1 MPDNEVL
8 SPAVLNR
15 MRREM
20 KGRNLA
26 WIIDLFISELPN
38 YIRELQ
44 QAITN
49 GDGETLYLVAHKF
62 KGACSNLGAKSMV
75 ELCKH
80 LETLGRNGELQQ
92 ANTVIEGELQKESER
107 LRQALEHEKQ
117 QTPTS

>member
-20 KGRNLA
+20 KGRNLT

-38 YIRELQ
+38 YINELR
-44 QAITN
+44 QAIVS
-49 GDGETLYLVAHKF
+49 GDGENLYLVAHKF

-80 LETLGRNGELQQ
+80 LEALGRAGELQQ
-92 ANTVIEGELQKESER
+92 ANTVIEEDIQRESER
-107 LRQALEHEKQ
+107 LRQALENEKQ
-117 QTPTS
+117 QS